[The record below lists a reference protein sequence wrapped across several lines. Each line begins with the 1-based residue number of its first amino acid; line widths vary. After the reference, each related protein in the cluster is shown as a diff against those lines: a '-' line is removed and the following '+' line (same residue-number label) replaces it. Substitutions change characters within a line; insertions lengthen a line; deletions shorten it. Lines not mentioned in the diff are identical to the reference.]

1 MLNEQEQEDVDQEQG
16 EKEMDQEQEEKEDE
30 KQTNLLAQTVAAS
43 LARTSCFN
51 QVYNCKSKVSWLLGY
66 QEHPDQS
73 GPDVGGE
80 AGAGSGLK
88 LLPHQGLTPHV
99 W

>member
-51 QVYNCKSKVSWLLGY
+51 QVTIQL
-66 QEHPDQS
+66 
-73 GPDVGGE
+73 
-80 AGAGSGLK
+80 
-88 LLPHQGLTPHV
+88 
-99 W
+99 